1 MLQNAHLLS
10 KIGADTAENERNF
23 RLPKFCQNFAT
34 TLWVH
39 YPTGAARAARHR
51 DRHLAGGGGV
61 RVSGGLRARRRVLRR
76 LLVRRL
82 GGE

>member
-1 MLQNAHLLS
+1 MQQLS
-10 KIGADTAENERNF
+10 RSFHGAFTDMGTHDISIFQITANF
-23 RLPKFCQNFAT
+23 NFEQILFCN
-34 TLWVH
+34 LGE
-39 YPTGAARAARHR
+39 GAARAARHR